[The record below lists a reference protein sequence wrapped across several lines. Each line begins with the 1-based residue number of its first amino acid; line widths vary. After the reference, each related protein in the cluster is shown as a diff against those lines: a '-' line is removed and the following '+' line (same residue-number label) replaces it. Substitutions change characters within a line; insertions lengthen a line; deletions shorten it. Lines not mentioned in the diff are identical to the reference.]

1 MTNVLE
7 KEFYHFER
15 NVGEGISI
23 HYMDAYLKFF
33 FPLILPPRPPSLKS
47 WVRPWI
53 QACVMVNKVVYHTIK
68 GLMSEGAPHGTCMV
82 AEERTKGFMWGTCM
96 VAEERIEG
104 FMRVP
109 YMVFRPKLD
118 HTV

>member
-33 FPLILPPRPPSLKS
+33 FFAFLRAPPPPPRPQLEILGPSLPKS
-47 WVRPWI
+47 ECCPKISLFHFSRTPW
-53 QACVMVNKVVYHTIK
+53 
-68 GLMSEGAPHGTCMV
+68 
-82 AEERTKGFMWGTCM
+82 
-96 VAEERIEG
+96 
-104 FMRVP
+104 
-109 YMVFRPKLD
+109 
-118 HTV
+118 

>member
-33 FPLILPPRPPSLKS
+33 FRLSCPPPQLEILGPSLDPS
-47 WVRPWI
+47 MCNGEQGGIPY
-53 QACVMVNKVVYHTIK
+53 NK
-68 GLMSEGAPHGTCMV
+68 
-82 AEERTKGFMWGTCM
+82 RTY
-96 VAEERIEG
+96 E
-104 FMRVP
+104 
-109 YMVFRPKLD
+109 
-118 HTV
+118 